1 MTSLWVAL
9 GAATFAAAPSLATAL
24 DRPAQPVGAVFE
36 TVSELPSLDDHEGA
50 AFLSYRAPELPQ
62 ASFPAAAAAS
72 LATADVRPGDISDLL
87 SAAPPIHGVR
97 GRIAAV
103 FERFSAPE
111 GRLLGFAEAGPR
123 ADLFA
128 AADDP
133 GERSLAP
140 LREVLAFAATRR

>member
-9 GAATFAAAPSLATAL
+9 GAAALALAPTLATAL
-24 DRPAQPVGAVFE
+24 ERPAQPIGAVFA

-72 LATADVRPGDISDLL
+72 LATADVRPGDSDLP
-87 SAAPPIHGVR
+87 SAAPAIPGVR

-111 GRLLGFAEAGPR
+111 GRLHGFAEAGPR

-128 AADDP
+128 AAEDP
-133 GERSLAP
+133 GERDLAP